1 MSPLP
6 MAMDARGAPPIPGIQ
21 LNAAVIMIMG
31 NVMPMPPRAM
41 VPTPGICPIYFQI
54 IHHGPV
60 KVHRENMGFHF
71 QGIKDGLDVHG
82 IFQDGPGVFISIQGE
97 QLKMEFTV
105 GGPAC
110 NGFTGRDGVITVA

>member
-41 VPTPGICPIYFQI
+41 VPTPGICPIYI
-54 IHHGPV
+54 LSTMLYRALTSWAMV
-60 KVHRENMGFHF
+60 MGMVSL
-71 QGIKDGLDVHG
+71 IKRGR
-82 IFQDGPGVFISIQGE
+82 ICA
-97 QLKMEFTV
+97 
-105 GGPAC
+105 PAS
-110 NGFTGRDGVITVA
+110 